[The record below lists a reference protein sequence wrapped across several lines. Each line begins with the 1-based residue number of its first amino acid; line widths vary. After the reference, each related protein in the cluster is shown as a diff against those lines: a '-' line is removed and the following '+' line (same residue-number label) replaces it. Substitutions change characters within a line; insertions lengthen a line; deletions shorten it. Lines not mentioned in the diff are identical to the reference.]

1 MCEACARKSH
11 AKGRKSKHTWTDVL
25 FMEKDELGPD
35 DEFCSECE
43 QRKAARVCDQCGDN
57 YCDGCY
63 RRTHHRGRRLQVGLR
78 NHITPFYVC
87 MYALYGDIYRFI
99 HPLYTLNAP
108 SYTAIHLYT
117 PLYTFIH
124 LMYTTCTPYIHL
136 THLYTP
142 LMQSFEPDFMN
153 QNYNCVPAYDKYSL
167 YIQCSEIFTLRNEK
181 LHTET

>member
-63 RRTHHRGRRLQVGLR
+63 RRTHHRGRRLQVGCAIIL
-78 NHITPFYVC
+78 HLL
-87 MYALYGDIYRFI
+87 MYACMPCMAIFTESYTRYT
-99 HPLYTLNAP
+99 PLMPSP

-117 PLYTFIH
+117 PHVHHI
-124 LMYTTCTPYIHL
+124 YTTCTPYIHL

-142 LMQSFEPDFMN
+142 LNALMH
-153 QNYNCVPAYDKYSL
+153 L
-167 YIQCSEIFTLRNEK
+167 YILCM
-181 LHTET
+181 